1 MILDMIVAIA
11 QNRVIGS
18 DNKMLWHIPEDF
30 AHFKK
35 TTMGHPIIMGRK
47 TWESLGRPLPGRKN
61 VVITR
66 QKDYEAEGAEIVSSL
81 EEALKLLHDEPR
93 VFVIGGGEVYR
104 QAMPLADHMWV
115 TIVGKNFE
123 GDTTFPEIDPSVWKE
138 TVTHILSPTETR
150 PYTVSFNEYHRR

>member
-1 MILDMIVAIA
+1 MIVAIA

-81 EEALKLLHDEPR
+81 EA
-93 VFVIGGGEVYR
+93 
-104 QAMPLADHMWV
+104 
-115 TIVGKNFE
+115 TC
-123 GDTTFPEIDPSVWKE
+123 
-138 TVTHILSPTETR
+138 
-150 PYTVSFNEYHRR
+150 

>member
-81 EEALKLLHDEPR
+81 EEALKLLRDEPR

-123 GDTTFPEIDPSVWKE
+123 GDTTFPEIDPSVWK
-138 TVTHILSPTETR
+138 VTHILSPTETR